1 MRTVPVQIVCRK
13 CGNPFRT
20 TVRGGNTRC
29 PHCKA
34 SRHVR
39 LNQEW
44 EGPIPASLSAAE
56 ARAQE
61 VARRPPVWLECLH
74 CGHEWQ
80 SQAKDGTV
88 LHCPS
93 CHAGKRVP
101 RRAAHTGP
109 LPPSQLPPSPRE
121 YRPEPSRRRQTVP
134 TEPYE
139 DDYED
144 DYEDEE
150 ESRPVGFFQALGRAS
165 QAASWPL
172 VTPPAPGALGGLLGA
187 LFGRPAASAAPRAP
201 EPEPVVP
208 APPRPLLPIPPRP
221 APASTPT
228 RTPAGPPRGTRGP
241 APDPVDVST
250 LPAAEVKRRD
260 AVCQL
265 VRATGSMAVLV
276 WYNQP
281 RGLCE
286 VLDASQH
293 RDKQRCPERAA
304 YAVRFTMGASEGHAY
319 ACAAHVGLL
328 ASVAEGAEY
337 VSATIHRA

>member
-74 CGHEWQ
+74 CDHEWQ
-80 SQAKDGTV
+80 SQAKDQTV

-101 RRAAHTGP
+101 RRTAENTGAV
-109 LPPSQLPPSPRE
+109 PPSRMPLSRPSPAE
-121 YRPEPSRRRQTVP
+121 YRPEPSRRLRAAP
-134 TEPYE
+134 AELYG
-139 DDYED
+139 DDYE
-144 DYEDEE
+144 EE
-150 ESRPVGFFQALGRAS
+150 EQTAPLGLFQALGRAS
-165 QAASWPL
+165 RPL
-172 VTPPAPGALGGLLGA
+172 GPPTAPGALGGLFGA
-187 LFGRPAASAAPRAP
+187 LFGRPAAPAAPRAP
-201 EPEPVVP
+201 ESSQVLSPAPLPAP
-208 APPRPLLPIPPRP
+208 APPVRMPTP
-221 APASTPT
+221 ARS
-228 RTPAGPPRGTRGP
+228 PAGPPRTTRGP
-241 APDPVDVST
+241 APDPVAVST

-260 AVCQL
+260 TVCQI
-265 VRATGSMAVLV
+265 VRATGATAVLV

-281 RGLCE
+281 PGVCE
-286 VLDASQH
+286 VLDASQP

-304 YAVRFTMGASEGHAY
+304 YAVRFVMGDSEGHAY